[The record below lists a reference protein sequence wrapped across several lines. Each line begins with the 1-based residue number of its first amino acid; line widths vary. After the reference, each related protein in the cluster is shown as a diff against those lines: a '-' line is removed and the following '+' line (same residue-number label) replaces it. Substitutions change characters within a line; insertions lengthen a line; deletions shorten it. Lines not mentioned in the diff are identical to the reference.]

1 MIRLVE
7 DPVFQGHVVR
17 FPAENVDPAAGCPI
31 LYKDVHLE
39 QQPRRIAVP
48 RTYAEEFLGGQPR
61 VAAPRALVADTDSDD
76 SGRGQQAR
84 RYHTEQPEC
93 VQPRVAVS
101 RALAAE
107 PGTDSDDS
115 DRGQQARRQN
125 YNEQGR
131 LQPRVAATRPLA
143 AKSHFYT
150 EQEVEELARLR
161 VEVQASR
168 DRMARELEEE
178 CEEERQVPAAAA
190 PAAQKCR
197 KAQPNPE
204 RAADALLVRNFPSFV
219 ASELTMMRWEKF
231 SEAFH
236 PGECQRGAP

>member
-131 LQPRVAATRPLA
+131 LQPRVAATRKLKSWPDCASKFRRAGTGWLGSSRRSVRRN
-143 AKSHFYT
+143 AKC
-150 EQEVEELARLR
+150 QQPPRLQLKSAGKR
-161 VEVQASR
+161 NRTPSVRQTPYWLGTSLRSSQAS
-168 DRMARELEEE
+168 
-178 CEEERQVPAAAA
+178 
-190 PAAQKCR
+190 
-197 KAQPNPE
+197 
-204 RAADALLVRNFPSFV
+204 
-219 ASELTMMRWEKF
+219 
-231 SEAFH
+231 
-236 PGECQRGAP
+236 

>member
-61 VAAPRALVADTDSDD
+61 VAAPRALVAD
-76 SGRGQQAR
+76 
-84 RYHTEQPEC
+84 
-93 VQPRVAVS
+93 
-101 RALAAE
+101 
-107 PGTDSDDS
+107 TDSDDS